1 MNLTEFSKA
10 KEKLNKQLRDGSIT
24 KQAHNRAMKKLTSS
38 ADAAKKGEFKNTS
51 VGKFMKWLTTP
62 APLSEILG
70 GRKTRKST
78 VNTAA
83 SEDIG
88 AKPGAKPAT
97 KAKPAATRYKVKD
110 RTKSKRKAPSFDPTL
125 LKLPKSKQRKAPSFD
140 PTLLKLPKS
149 KPKSKAKTEEKRRY
163 AIDVKTGKPKLDAP
177 KVSDAVRLKQE
188 DRYKTNK
195 KIRDA
200 ATKSMKKKKG

>member
-1 MNLTEFSKA
+1 M
-10 KEKLNKQLRDGSIT
+10 
-24 KQAHNRAMKKLTSS
+24 
-38 ADAAKKGEFKNTS
+38 
-51 VGKFMKWLTTP
+51 
-62 APLSEILG
+62 
-70 GRKTRKST
+70 
-78 VNTAA
+78 
-83 SEDIG
+83 
-88 AKPGAKPAT
+88 
-97 KAKPAATRYKVKD
+97 D

-188 DRYKTNK
+188 DQYKKNEDARKRSVGDKIIANIK
-195 KIRDA
+195 KQ
-200 ATKSMKKKKG
+200 KKKKVK